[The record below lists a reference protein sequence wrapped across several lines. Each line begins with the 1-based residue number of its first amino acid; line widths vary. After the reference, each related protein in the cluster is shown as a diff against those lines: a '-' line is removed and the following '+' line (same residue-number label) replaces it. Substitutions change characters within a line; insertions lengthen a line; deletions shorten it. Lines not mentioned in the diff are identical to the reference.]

1 MPLSKVQFN
10 PGVDKEGTE
19 YTADAGWFDSDK
31 IRFRKGRPEKIGGWQ
46 KYITDAFLGI
56 ARSLH
61 SWSSLES
68 IKYIGVGTNL
78 KFYVAE
84 GASFND
90 VTPIRST
97 TSAGDVTFAATNG
110 SSTITVSDTAHG
122 AVVNDFVTFSD
133 AATLGGNI
141 TATVLNQEYQIASV
155 PNTSSYT
162 IVAKDTSGSEVTA
175 NSSDTGNGGSS
186 TVGAYQINT
195 GLNAFVSGT
204 GWGAGAWGSA
214 TWGSATS
221 VSAAGQ
227 LRLFSQDNFG
237 EDLIFN
243 PRGGG
248 IYYWDESS
256 GTGNRAI
263 NATALA
269 GASNVPTVAL
279 QVMVS
284 DIDQHVIAFGTN
296 PIGSSNIDPL
306 FVRFSDQENA
316 ADWTPTATNTAG
328 GVRINSGSEIIGAVQ
343 ARQEILIWTDV
354 SLHSM
359 RFVGSPFIFEFTRL
373 STDVS
378 MISPNAAVNARG
390 AVYFMDRGNFYV
402 YNGSVQPL
410 PCSVKEHV
418 FSNLNQDQAFKVFAA
433 ENNAFNEVIWFY
445 PIGTGNTEV
454 SNYVSY
460 NYAENLWAVGT
471 LARGTW
477 IGYGGRKKPLAT
489 TAIDGGSNYLYEHEV
504 GFDDDD
510 QPMTAFIESGDL
522 ELGAGEYFMYM
533 SRILPDFT
541 FSGNSSDA
549 SADIV
554 VKGSNF
560 PLESSTTIS
569 TSTVTPSST
578 QSFIRNRARHAVVRI
593 ESSGSGYGWR
603 LGTLR
608 FDMRQDGR
616 R

>member
-522 ELGAGEYFMYM
+522 ELGDGEYFMYM

-554 VKGSNF
+554 IKGSNL

>member
-1 MPLSKVQFN
+1 MPLAKIQFN

-46 KYITDAFLGI
+46 KFSTSSFLGI
-56 ARSLH
+56 SRSLH

-84 GASFND
+84 GTTFND
-90 VTPIRST
+90 ITPIRST
-97 TSAGDVTFAATNG
+97 TSAGDVTFSATNG

-133 AATLGGNI
+133 ATSLGGNI
-141 TATVLNQEYQIASV
+141 TAAVLNQEYQIASV
-155 PNTSSYT
+155 PDTSSYT

-195 GLNAFVSGT
+195 GLNACVSGA
-204 GWGAGAWGSA
+204 GWGAGAWGAS
-214 TWGSATS
+214 TWGSASS

-510 QPMTAFIESGDL
+510 QPMTAFIEAGDL
-522 ELGAGEYFMYM
+522 E
-533 SRILPDFT
+533 
-541 FSGNSSDA
+541 
-549 SADIV
+549 
-554 VKGSNF
+554 
-560 PLESSTTIS
+560 
-569 TSTVTPSST
+569 
-578 QSFIRNRARHAVVRI
+578 
-593 ESSGSGYGWR
+593 
-603 LGTLR
+603 
-608 FDMRQDGR
+608 
-616 R
+616 